1 MARITS
7 FVIGA
12 LLALSTIALAQ
23 GEAVTGVWKLSVG
36 KADAPCTLSLAS
48 DSSNDRAGSAS
59 PSADC
64 STGLQT
70 ISRWREIPSGI
81 ELLSPAG
88 GLVAQLKARNGGFTG
103 SRVTDGKL
111 LALDR

>member
-1 MARITS
+1 MTRLTS

-23 GEAVTGVWKLSVG
+23 VEPIAGVWRLSVG
-36 KADAPCTLSLAS
+36 KSDARCSLTLAS
-48 DSSNDRAGSAS
+48 DPSNDHAGVAS

-64 STGLQT
+64 ATGLQA
-70 ISRWREIPSGI
+70 ISRWRQIPSGI

-88 GLVAQLKARNGGFTG
+88 GLVAQLKDRNGGFEG
-103 SRVTDGKL
+103 PRFTDGKM
-111 LALDR
+111 LALNR